1 MHRIGLAV
9 LMLSVGYQ
17 AAAQDAAQGKV
28 PYERACAECH
38 GPRGEGGEGPPIVP
52 LQHQPQ
58 GLISITRSGKGEMAP
73 FGRSIITDQEILL
86 VAAYLQMLGAAK

>member
-1 MHRIGLAV
+1 MRWIGLAV

-17 AAAQDAAQGKV
+17 AAAQDVAQGKAS
-28 PYERACAECH
+28 YERMCASCH

-58 GLISITRSGKGEMAP
+58 GLISVTRSGKGEMAP

-86 VAAYLQMLGAAK
+86 VAAYLQTLSAAK